1 MLQEPR
7 SESPAPAKAIPWK
20 RLIHVAWIL
29 GLAIAGGVAYSVRIA
44 GSSSHPTHAASTD
57 PKILARVGDALITES
72 DLLAAWAKKPPFSN
86 TDASQ
91 HAAVVLE
98 DLIRRELYF
107 AEATRTRFTERED
120 VRAAWKRWVTSRFR
134 EELESALPASQ
145 SVEDAAIEAY
155 FQDHAAQFTAPERRR
170 LAIIRIGPSPV
181 SREGKPEELEPRI
194 ARVRELAVSQAA
206 AARDFGDL
214 AAIHSS
220 HLSSRRNGGD
230 VGWLNRAQAARTWPA
245 AVVEAAFLLA
255 APGDISPIIPT
266 DEGWFLLKLVERQE
280 GQLASLDSVRER
292 IRREL
297 GQSRKAEA
305 ETALLDELRS
315 RHRVEIHTER
325 LSAMED
331 PRATHPP
338 ESFHAQRP
346 PSLPAP

>member
-1 MLQEPR
+1 MAATL
-7 SESPAPAKAIPWK
+7 
-20 RLIHVAWIL
+20 VT
-29 GLAIAGGVAYSVRIA
+29 YSLWVTDASRH
-44 GSSSHPTHAASTD
+44 STVSNLPTNTR
-57 PKILARVGDALITES
+57 ILAHVGDATITES
-72 DLLAAWAKKPPFSN
+72 DFLAAWAKKPPFSN

-91 HAAVVLE
+91 HASVVLG

-134 EELESALPASQ
+134 EELESRLSV
-145 SVEDAAIEAY
+145 SENVEDAAIEAY
-155 FQDHAAQFTAPERRR
+155 FKDHAAQFTAPERRR
-170 LAIIRIGPSPV
+170 LAVIRIGPGPGSGA
-181 SREGKPEELEPRI
+181 GKTEELEPRI

-206 AARDFGDL
+206 TARDFGDL

-245 AVVEAAFLLA
+245 AVVEAAFSLA

-266 DEGWFLLKLVERQE
+266 EEGWLLLKLVERQE
-280 GQLASLDSVRER
+280 GQLTSLDSARER

-297 GQSRKAEA
+297 AQSRKAEA
-305 ETALLDELRS
+305 KTALLDELRS
-315 RHRVEIHTER
+315 RHRVKIHTER

-338 ESFHAQRP
+338 ESSYAQRP

>member
-7 SESPAPAKAIPWK
+7 SENPAPAKAIPWK

-91 HAAVVLE
+91 HTAVVLE

-170 LAIIRIGPSPV
+170 LAIIRSDPHPFQERE
-181 SREGKPEELEPRI
+181 SRK
-194 ARVRELAVSQAA
+194 
-206 AARDFGDL
+206 
-214 AAIHSS
+214 
-220 HLSSRRNGGD
+220 N
-230 VGWLNRAQAARTWPA
+230 WNRASLACASWRCRKPQRRGISGTWLPSIRPTWPRA
-245 AVVEAAFLLA
+245 GTAVMW
-255 APGDISPIIPT
+255 G
-266 DEGWFLLKLVERQE
+266 G
-280 GQLASLDSVRER
+280 
-292 IRREL
+292 
-297 GQSRKAEA
+297 
-305 ETALLDELRS
+305 
-315 RHRVEIHTER
+315 
-325 LSAMED
+325 
-331 PRATHPP
+331 
-338 ESFHAQRP
+338 
-346 PSLPAP
+346 